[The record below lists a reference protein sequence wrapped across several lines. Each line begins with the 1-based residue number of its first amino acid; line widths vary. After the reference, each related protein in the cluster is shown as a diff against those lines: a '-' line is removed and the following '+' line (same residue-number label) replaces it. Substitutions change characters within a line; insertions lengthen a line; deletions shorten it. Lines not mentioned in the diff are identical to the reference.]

1 MSIVFLRDWAACII
15 FFSVEAT
22 YNEKM
27 KLGSAIILL
36 CTIFLAA
43 CQPVSGSEL
52 PTLAAA
58 ASVDEAGAAA
68 RPSVTVQ
75 SAPPGQTPAAV
86 YTETPVAALTAAP
99 PIVTSTKPAPAATA
113 GNTPLPAVTS
123 SPTATAS
130 PTIEPTATY
139 WPTVT
144 RQILPA
150 EQAAG
155 LVPCS
160 QRPMTDDLL
169 LVATQQFT
177 LPQSYVPADLVPL
190 SDYFSEEVMRGLD
203 LYARAAIVEPLQQM
217 VEAMY
222 AAGLRPSILSAYRS
236 YNEQAL
242 AWKWWESQYPGRV
255 AIMSARPGASEHQLG
270 ATIDFGSPE
279 INHLFHVDFAN
290 TSEGIWLAANAHQYG
305 FTLSYPRD
313 AYGVTGFKYEPWHFR
328 YVGPELAGQLYNS
341 GQILTEWQLENM
353 PPPCIP

>member
-1 MSIVFLRDWAACII
+1 M
-15 FFSVEAT
+15 
-22 YNEKM
+22 
-27 KLGSAIILL
+27 LL

-52 PTLAAA
+52 PTLAPVASVGEAA
-58 ASVDEAGAAA
+58 APTG
-68 RPSVTVQ
+68 PSATAQ
-75 SAPPGQTPAAV
+75 SAPPSQTPVTAPTAV
-86 YTETPVAALTAAP
+86 PPTLTPTEPVLPT
-99 PIVTSTKPAPAATA
+99 ATA
-113 GNTPLPAVTS
+113 VNTPLPAVTQT
-123 SPTATAS
+123 PAATAS

-155 LVPCS
+155 LASCS
-160 QRPMTDDLL
+160 QRPVTDDLL
-169 LVATQQFT
+169 IVATQQFV
-177 LPQSYVPADLVPL
+177 LPQSYAPADLVPL
-190 SDYFSEEVMRGLD
+190 SDYFSDEVTRGLE
-203 LYARAAIVEPLQQM
+203 LYARAAIIEPLQQM
-217 VEAMY
+217 VAEMQ

-270 ATIDFGSPE
+270 TTIDFGSPE
-279 INHLFHVDFAN
+279 INHLFHVDFAH
-290 TSEGIWLAANAHQYG
+290 TSEGVWLAANAHRFG

-313 AYGVTGFKYEPWHFR
+313 AYAITGFKYEPWHFR
-328 YVGPELAGQLYNS
+328 YVGPELAGQLYNA
-341 GQILTEWQLENM
+341 GQILTEWQLANL